1 MDASFWWY
9 PDNVE
14 PVLEEVSIGTRISA
28 LDEIPWRQVAD
39 ARSVTGRL
47 YRTAVGGGF
56 RVRVIIERFSGV
68 SDSGQALYRNLASM
82 VTHLQRGGY
91 VAFAAD
97 RDKAVAGVV
106 DPSGSLRATNTLVLP
121 DSNFADGLNTDGS
134 VGLAALAA
142 GDEIV
147 LESPLPEMK
156 RELLVVSSA
165 NPYLINLDTTAGGA
179 VRHNYTQSPVIVRH
193 RNFYPILYLPESQIG
208 RELLTTDYRLSY
220 TFDALFEVDPAALA
234 GADTWA
240 GALQSPLNPGGVSWD
255 ELVGNVREGDP
266 GMIDPN
272 AGAADRTRMGIW

>member
-9 PDNVE
+9 PDSVD

-68 SDSGQALYRNLASM
+68 SASGQALYRNLASM

-106 DPSGSLRATNTLVLP
+106 DPSDSLRAASVLQIP
-121 DSNFADGLNTDGS
+121 DGNFADGLNVSGL
-134 VGLAALAA
+134 VGQAALAS

-147 LESPLPEMK
+147 LESPLPELK
-156 RELLVVSSA
+156 REMLVVSSA
-165 NPYLINLDTTAGGA
+165 TPFQVTLDTSAGGF
-179 VRHNYTQSPVIVRH
+179 VRHDYTKAPVVMRH
-193 RNFYPILYLPESQIG
+193 RNFYPVLYLPESQIG

-220 TFDALFEVDPAALA
+220 TFDALFEVDVAALA

-240 GALQSPLNPGGVSWD
+240 GALASALNPDGHSID
-255 ELVGNVREGDP
+255 TLVQLVREGDP
-266 GMIDPN
+266 GMLDPN
-272 AGAADRTRMGIW
+272 ARAADRTTMGIW